1 MPDEDA
7 NRPVIVHWGSRDAE
21 PSDLWLA
28 TFTATDGSPWRR
40 EIDDSRLG
48 GQAISAAPGSAVCD
62 PGAVR
67 WRQLLPDD
75 PPLHRCTLAELR
87 DAFGVT

>member
-40 EIDDSRLG
+40 EIDDPPSAESKLY
-48 GQAISAAPGSAVCD
+48 QLPQVVLFAI
-62 PGAVR
+62 
-67 WRQLLPDD
+67 
-75 PPLHRCTLAELR
+75 LALR
-87 DAFGVT
+87 